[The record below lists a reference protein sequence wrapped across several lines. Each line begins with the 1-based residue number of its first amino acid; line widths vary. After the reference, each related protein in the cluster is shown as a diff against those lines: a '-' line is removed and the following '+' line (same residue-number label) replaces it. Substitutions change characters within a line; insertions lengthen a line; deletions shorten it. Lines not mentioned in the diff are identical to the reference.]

1 MTRTLLQQ
9 QLTLV
14 LQSVTF
20 LVGSPFGILRE
31 VSIRVLFALPLLAA
45 LTIGASFSDGH
56 LVLVGLPFDDGVV
69 PIERS
74 LCMTRETF
82 IAHVQVV
89 VRLLSKFPVRSVF

>member
-1 MTRTLLQQ
+1 MLLSS
-9 QLTLV
+9 LEAL
-14 LQSVTF
+14 
-20 LVGSPFGILRE
+20 FGILRE

-56 LVLVGLPFDDGVV
+56 LVLVGLPFDDGVI
-69 PIERS
+69 PIERGFC
-74 LCMTRETF
+74 LARETF